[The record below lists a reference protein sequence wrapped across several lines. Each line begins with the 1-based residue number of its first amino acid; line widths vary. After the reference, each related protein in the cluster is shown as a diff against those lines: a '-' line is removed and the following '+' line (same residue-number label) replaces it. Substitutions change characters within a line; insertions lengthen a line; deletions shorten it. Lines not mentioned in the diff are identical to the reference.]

1 MLVELKMLK
10 DEFSVLSKRL
20 LELQLENAQKMENDF
35 QIINEKFPE
44 INSLKQVLLNPE
56 AKELFLKLM
65 YTADFIQWD
74 KDFEA
79 YRARFIHGPFDK
91 FFESKFTL

>member
-1 MLVELKMLK
+1 MGGITNETVH
-10 DEFSVLSKRL
+10 LSFAVDWSKEVNPL
-20 LELQLENAQKMENDF
+20 L
-35 QIINEKFPE
+35 
-44 INSLKQVLLNPE
+44 
-56 AKELFLKLM
+56 

>member
-1 MLVELKMLK
+1 
-10 DEFSVLSKRL
+10 
-20 LELQLENAQKMENDF
+20 
-35 QIINEKFPE
+35 
-44 INSLKQVLLNPE
+44 
-56 AKELFLKLM
+56 M